1 MSRPQPPLFAEK
13 VEDLTTSFRNGP
25 EKWLDYLRT
34 SYQFIDGLENTIV
47 TLHNDIEV
55 AKRATE
61 TSAHQRDG
69 VIQYQKEQIAS
80 IQQHNVELELELR
93 LLKVSSNTAKPVTSA
108 ADSLSTDTN
117 NVSSTPA
124 DSHNEGLPKPVTV
137 SVASSTSHKEKQPD
151 PKEFDGT
158 RKDLRRFTQQIHG
171 KMLVNGDRFPTATH
185 RLIYVAGRLTGRAYE
200 LILPKISN
208 GIPQFPDYTDM
219 LEYLEQAFGD
229 SDRVQNAQSKLFNL
243 KQKNQEFSTYFAE
256 FQSLALDGEMSETA
270 LTPLLYQGVSRELQ
284 DMLLH
289 NPAPSHDF
297 HAFSNHLHVLDNRY
311 RRHQQQALRNRTTQP
326 TRNTNSPNTTTPA
339 RPSQATAAPSTRTD
353 PPRPTP
359 ATSSPAYD
367 PMDLSLQKSTAA
379 NGRRERGECFRCGSK
394 SHLVSRCPEP
404 DTRNFIQA
412 RSSQLFIT
420 DAPSAD
426 RPDSPSP
433 SVASSVNGT
442 SLN

>member
-1 MSRPQPPLFAEK
+1 MSRPNPPLSTDS
-13 VEDLTTSFRNGP
+13 VELLSTSFRNSP
-25 EKWLDYLRT
+25 EEWLQYLSSSFNYT
-34 SYQFIDGLENTIV
+34 TGLQDTIT
-47 TLHNDIEV
+47 TLRNEADV
-55 AKRATE
+55 ARLATQE
-61 TSAHQRDG
+61 SIAQRDG
-69 VIQYQKEQIAS
+69 VVEYQREQIESLQRRNVDLEIDVRRLSAAAS
-80 IQQHNVELELELR
+80 PANQSTSATNTPPTELETAPTTAVLHTTP
-93 LLKVSSNTAKPVTSA
+93 VS
-108 ADSLSTDTN
+108 L
-117 NVSSTPA
+117 
-124 DSHNEGLPKPVTV
+124 
-137 SVASSTSHKEKQPD
+137 KEKQPD

-158 RKDLRRFTQQIHG
+158 RKDLRRFTQQ
-171 KMLVNGDRFPTATH
+171 VNGDRFPTPTH
-185 RLIYVAGRLTGRAYE
+185 RLVYVAGRLTGRAYE

-208 GIPQFPDYTDM
+208 GVPQFPDYTEM

-289 NPAPSHDF
+289 NPPPSHDF

-326 TRNTNSPNTTTPA
+326 NRNNTSTNTTTPA
-339 RPSQATAAPSTRTD
+339 RPSQPTGASSTRTD
-353 PPRPTP
+353 SPRPAP
-359 ATSSPAYD
+359 ASSSIAHD
-367 PMDLSLQKSTAA
+367 PMDLSLQRSTAG

-420 DAPSAD
+420 DAPSTD
-426 RPDSPSP
+426 CPDSPSP
-433 SVASSVNGT
+433 SVASSTNGT